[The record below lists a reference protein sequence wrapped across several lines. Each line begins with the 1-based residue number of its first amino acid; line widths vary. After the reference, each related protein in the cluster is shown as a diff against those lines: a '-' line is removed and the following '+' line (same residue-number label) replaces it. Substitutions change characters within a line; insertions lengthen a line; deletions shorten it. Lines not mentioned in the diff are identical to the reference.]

1 MPGPLPQ
8 LFCRARDRLDY
19 WLMQAR
25 FVADAGGVDPERDK
39 PFEPLATTLVSSA
52 PHPCFGAQR
61 GYATRSSS
69 SQGAGLRQIMGMPFA
84 ARLGALVKRIWFQA
98 IVITS

>member
-1 MPGPLPQ
+1 MPAMRAGTLAAAFLP
-8 LFCRARDRLDY
+8 CARPARL
-19 WLMQAR
+19 L
-25 FVADAGGVDPERDK
+25 ADAGGVDPERDK

-69 SQGAGLRQIMGMPFA
+69 FQGAGLGQIMGVPFA